1 MKREL
6 VNKSVLL
13 ALVLLI
19 SALFLD
25 MIRQFLMPI
34 FMAGIFAAILRP
46 AHRWLTGKIGDRE
59 NLASILVIAGIVLL
73 VLIPLSILIGV
84 VVAQAIS
91 VSQSVTPWVQ
101 SFIHE
106 PTAITAYMEKLP
118 YYKQILP
125 YRALIIEKA
134 GLVVGNLSTFL
145 INSLSEVTM
154 QTVNAVFSS
163 VIMLYVMFY
172 FLTMGEVLLM
182 KILYFLPLHDRDERR
197 LLKRF
202 TSVTKATLKGTLI
215 IGALQGG
222 ICGVAFA
229 LAGIQGPVFWGT
241 VMAVLS
247 IIPAFGTAIV
257 WVPALIILALKGEL
271 LGVGILAVL
280 CGAVAGNLDNV
291 LRPRLVGKDTEM
303 HDLFVLFGTLGGISL
318 FGILG
323 IIIGPI
329 VAALFITIWEIY
341 GQAFEAYLPDVGPL
355 FGHGQAEGAPPES
368 RPPVIGPAR
377 AVASD
382 PEKVATPAAHQPGES
397 DEPKKG

>member
-6 VNKSVLL
+6 INKSVLL

-19 SALFLD
+19 SALFLG

-34 FMAGIFAAILRP
+34 FMAGIFAAILSP
-46 AHRWLTGKIGDRE
+46 THRWLTGKIGGRE
-59 NLASILVIAGIVLL
+59 NLASILVIVGIVLL
-73 VLIPLSILIGV
+73 VLIPLSLLIGV

-106 PTAITAYMEKLP
+106 PTAVTAYLEKIP

-134 GLVVGNLSTFL
+134 GLVVGNISTFL
-145 INSLSEVTM
+145 INSLSAVTM
-154 QTVNAVFSS
+154 QTVNAVFGS

-172 FLTMGEVLLM
+172 FLTMGDVLLH

-197 LLKRF
+197 LLQRF
-202 TSVTKATLKGTLI
+202 TSVTAATMKGTLV
-215 IGALQGG
+215 IGALQGL
-222 ICGVAFA
+222 ICGLAFA
-229 LAGIQGPVFWGT
+229 FAGIQGPVFWGS

-257 WVPALIILALKGEL
+257 WVPALIILVLYGEF
-271 LGVGILAVL
+271 VGAVILAVL
-280 CGAVAGNLDNV
+280 CGGVAGNLDNV

-303 HDLFVLFGTLGGISL
+303 HDLFVLFGTLGGISM

-329 VAALFITIWEIY
+329 IAALFITIWEIY
-341 GQAFEAYLPDVGPL
+341 GKAFEAYLPDVGPL
-355 FGHGQAEGAPPES
+355 FGGDGGT
-368 RPPVIGPAR
+368 RPPAEP
-377 AVASD
+377 
-382 PEKVATPAAHQPGES
+382 PPPTPAAGETEPPAATGTTDQPPEAL
-397 DEPKKG
+397 